1 MAKMISITGIT
12 STLPLGDKVVNRI
25 GFGLK
30 RIAGSTGSEQPT
42 EQAIALLRR
51 VVELGVNHLDT
62 AAFYPS
68 VSEVRGS
75 TSFTSLHWANVAL
88 REALAPYPDD
98 LLIATKVGPT
108 EAGMAGPDE
117 LRGLVEKDLRDLG
130 SEALDLVYL
139 RQMGLASVAEHFGV
153 LADLRSEGK
162 IRHLGLSNIR
172 VPHLAEA
179 QQIAPVVAVS
189 NRYSVDFGRVNDE
202 LLSLCGE
209 QGIAFVPFFSL
220 AGADREV
227 GGVAAS
233 DPVETVARQRGLT
246 AAQVRIAWTL
256 HQGPHVLSIPGTSNA
271 DHLAENLAAGG
282 IQLTAE
288 ELALLE
294 SDDTPEPPPKHGN

>member
-1 MAKMISITGIT
+1 MAKMISITSST

-30 RIAGSTGSEQPT
+30 RIAGSAGSEQPT
-42 EQAIALLRR
+42 EQAVALLRS
-51 VVELGVNHLDT
+51 VLELGVNHLDT
-62 AAFYPS
+62 ASFYPS
-68 VSEVRGS
+68 VGAVRGS
-75 TSFTSLHWANVAL
+75 TRFTSLGWANVAL
-88 REALAPYPDD
+88 RKALAPYPDD

-108 EAGMAGPDE
+108 ESGLASPDQ

-130 SEALDLVYL
+130 EEALDLVYL
-139 RQMGLASVAEHFGV
+139 RQTGLASVAEHFGV

-172 VPHLAEA
+172 IEHLAQA

-189 NRYSVDFGRVNDE
+189 NRYGVDFGRVNDE
-202 LLSLCGE
+202 LLTLCGE

-233 DPVETVARQRGLT
+233 DPVETVAQQRGLT

-271 DHLAENLAAGG
+271 DHLAENLAAAD

-294 SDDTPEPPPKHGN
+294 SDDTPEVPPTKS

>member
-30 RIAGSTGSEQPT
+30 RIAGSTGSKQPT

>member
-1 MAKMISITGIT
+1 MAKMISITGST

-68 VSEVRGS
+68 VGAVRGS
-75 TSFTSLHWANVAL
+75 TSFTSLGWANVAL
-88 REALAPYPDD
+88 RKALAPYPED
-98 LLIATKVGPT
+98 LLIATKVGPI
-108 EAGMAGPDE
+108 ESGMAGPDQ

-130 SEALDLVYL
+130 EETLDLVYL

-153 LADLRSEGK
+153 LADLQAEGK

-172 VPHLAEA
+172 NEHLAQA

-233 DPVETVARQRGLT
+233 DPVETVARERGLT

-271 DHLAENLAAGG
+271 DHLAENLAAAD

-294 SDDTPEPPPKHGN
+294 SDDTPEAPPKHGN

>member
-1 MAKMISITGIT
+1 MAKMISITGST
-12 STLPLGDKVVNRI
+12 STLSVGGKLVNRI

-30 RIAGSTGSEQPT
+30 RIAGSTPSEQPT
-42 EQAIALLRR
+42 ERAIALLRR

-88 REALAPYPDD
+88 RQALAPYSDD

-108 EAGMAGPDE
+108 ESGLASPGE
-117 LRGLVEKDLRDLG
+117 LRTLVENELRDLG
-130 SEALDLVYL
+130 EEALDLVYF
-139 RQMGLASVAEHFGV
+139 RQMGLESIAEHFGV
-153 LADLRSEGK
+153 LAELRSEGK

-179 QQIAPVVAVS
+179 QQIAPVVAVQ

-202 LLSLCGE
+202 LLSLCGS

-233 DPVETVARQRGLT
+233 DPVETVARERGLT
-246 AAQVRIAWTL
+246 PAQVRIAWTL

-271 DHLAENLAAGG
+271 DHLAENLAAADV
-282 IQLTAE
+282 QLTAE

-294 SDDTPEPPPKHGN
+294 SDPTPEAPPKHNA